1 MAGKIEYSQ
10 FQQMR
15 EALVASDTVTKEVPL
30 SSIGISPDSIKRHM
44 IEVGG
49 KPVAVGPHFFMRLAN
64 LLNMSAA
71 MTNQF
76 LKNEDGK
83 IAVALMNGLK
93 DYQSRVGG
101 KTTVLLVANSQTKSV
116 VDVCD
121 PKKFRRMS
129 NSGILDIADRILNEN
144 KLISIDSIDS
154 DPTTGKMVI
163 NLLNNEEI
171 GFPKAGKDEFF
182 KFGFSL
188 VQSMRTTKSEGY
200 NSRLVCSN
208 GMRASLGTGSIGG
221 NSKIAFS
228 ETFHLS
234 SGSASD
240 VQAFLQ
246 NIEKARAQGFV
257 PPAFNAVLT
266 SAAQTPAS
274 LLEVE
279 KAMRLSQHL
288 VDEDNPDM
296 AKMYKDTVRLKY
308 FDGYSEAM
316 ARATRKGYDPSTF
329 SDKQKA
335 MIRSGQSVWD
345 VVNSLTFLGSNNSG
359 IPLQNKHDLKFEAGK
374 LFGKGTQ
381 DGFDCQNSGL
391 ASL

>member
-1 MAGKIEYSQ
+1 
-10 FQQMR
+10 
-15 EALVASDTVTKEVPL
+15 
-30 SSIGISPDSIKRHM
+30 
-44 IEVGG
+44 
-49 KPVAVGPHFFMRLAN
+49 
-64 LLNMSAA
+64 
-71 MTNQF
+71 
-76 LKNEDGK
+76 
-83 IAVALMNGLK
+83 
-93 DYQSRVGG
+93 
-101 KTTVLLVANSQTKSV
+101 
-116 VDVCD
+116 
-121 PKKFRRMS
+121 
-129 NSGILDIADRILNEN
+129 
-144 KLISIDSIDS
+144 
-154 DPTTGKMVI
+154 
-163 NLLNNEEI
+163 
-171 GFPKAGKDEFF
+171 
-182 KFGFSL
+182 
-188 VQSMRTTKSEGY
+188 
-200 NSRLVCSN
+200 
-208 GMRASLGTGSIGG
+208 MRASLGTGSIGG

-279 KAMRLSQHL
+279 HAMRLSQNL
-288 VDEDNPDM
+288 VDEENPDV
-296 AKMYKDTVRLKY
+296 KKLYKDAVRSKY

-316 ARATRKGYDPSTF
+316 SRATRKGYDPSSF

-345 VVNSLTFLGSNNSG
+345 VVNSLTYLGSNNSG